1 MQRRQFLLGLIG
13 AVAGG
18 ASLAALPSAA
28 MAASPLDLDRAVA
41 QASEAEA
48 DYTLLVGRLT
58 HRRRAGGWWRMR
70 VARARAWGRRGRPGR
85 R

>member
-1 MQRRQFLLGLIG
+1 MLKKLIL
-13 AVAGG
+13 VIV
-18 ASLAALPSAA
+18 LAALGWSAFWYWQA
-28 MAASPLDLDRAVA
+28 QALRSEIDRAVA

>member
-1 MQRRQFLLGLIG
+1 MQRRQFLLGLLGIT
-13 AVAGG
+13 AGG
-18 ASLAALPSAA
+18 AALAVSTPPVQAAGKLDLEQALAAIP
-28 MAASPLDLDRAVA
+28 
-41 QASEAEA
+41 EA
-48 DYTLLVGRLT
+48 DADYALLVGRLT